1 MHEVSIVHDIIETI
15 KESSK
20 LNNINKVNKVFMKIG
35 EFTCID
41 ENSINFAFD
50 VLSKNTLCE
59 GALLDIERIK
69 GKAKCNVCNDEFFIS
84 FTNKLCPKC
93 RCYSSNIIN
102 GYEILVYEIDV
113 D

>member
-15 KESSK
+15 KESSR

-41 ENSINFAFD
+41 ESSINFAFE

-59 GALLDIERIK
+59 CA
-69 GKAKCNVCNDEFFIS
+69 
-84 FTNKLCPKC
+84 
-93 RCYSSNIIN
+93 
-102 GYEILVYEIDV
+102 ILAI
-113 D
+113 

>member
-1 MHEVSIVHDIIETI
+1 MHEVSIVYDVIQIV

-20 LNNINKVNKVFMKIG
+20 LNNISTVKKIFMKIG

-41 ENSINFAFD
+41 ESSINFAFE

-59 GALLDIERIK
+59 GALLDIERVK
-69 GKAKCNVCNDEFFIS
+69 GKAKCNVCDEEFFIS

-93 RCYSSNIIN
+93 MCYSDNIIN
-102 GYEILVYEIDV
+102 GYEILVYEIEGD
-113 D
+113 